1 LSRKAIVR
9 RGIAGARAIRRGAA
23 KGRAQSGRCAGRPR
37 RISGGAPLCISVAL
51 WLILFVFSVP
61 SVSAQPL
68 LTFTKDIAPIIWSH
82 CATCHRPGAIGP
94 FSLLTYDDV
103 KRRATQIAAVTERRV
118 MPPWKPEAGKAE
130 FQNERRL
137 TAGEL
142 DLLLQWIAN
151 GAAEGDPAD
160 LPPAPTFPDGWQ
172 LGRPDLVVRMEESY
186 IVRADGPDVFRTFV
200 IPIPLTAPR
209 YVRAIEFQPGN
220 ARVVHHANLGVD
232 RTQASRQLDRRDA
245 EQGYGGSMVL
255 EARYPEGQLLGWT
268 PGQAPHA
275 SPDGMQWRLD
285 PGSDL
290 VVQLH
295 FQPTGK
301 LEPVQATI
309 GLFFTDAPPT
319 RTPVGL
325 RLGSE
330 TIDIPAGD
338 RAHVIT
344 DRYELPVDADVLAV
358 QPHAHNLARRM
369 EAHAT
374 LPDGST
380 RPLITIDDWDFR
392 WQDVYR
398 YARPVALPKGTT
410 IAMRYTYDNS
420 ADNVRNPHQPPVR
433 VVWGQNTTDEMGD
446 LWLQVAAR
454 SAADHQR
461 LAADVRRKA
470 RDEDL
475 AAYTRLL
482 RATPTDPLR
491 HDAVANLYFE
501 GGQIDEAIGEY
512 QESLRLDPRS
522 APTHY
527 NLGIALSVRG
537 RRDEAVSAFE
547 AALGIDPDYA
557 QAHNNL
563 GAVLHV
569 LGRTVPAMDHYR
581 RAITLRPDNI
591 EARGNLGLLL
601 SAQGRT
607 AEALGVLRSALSLSS
622 DFAPALAGLAWI
634 RATAADAA
642 LRNAEE
648 AIALGERA
656 VTLTARRDVAS
667 LDALAAAY
675 AAAGRFDDAVATAR
689 AGVDVAS
696 AAGAPEVV
704 ARFRERL
711 DLYSHG
717 RPYRMPGSKFP

>member
-1 LSRKAIVR
+1 MS
-9 RGIAGARAIRRGAA
+9 
-23 KGRAQSGRCAGRPR
+23 
-37 RISGGAPLCISVAL
+37 L
-51 WLILFVFSVP
+51 WLFVSVFSVP
-61 SVSAQPL
+61 SVSAQPR
-68 LTFTKDIAPIIWSH
+68 LTFTKNIAPIIWSR
-82 CATCHRPGAIGP
+82 CANCHRPGEIGP

-103 KRRATQIAAVTERRV
+103 KRRLTQIAAVTARRV
-118 MPPWKPEAGKAE
+118 MPPWKPVAGKGN

-137 TAGEL
+137 SDAEL
-142 DLLLQWIAN
+142 DTLQRWIAA
-151 GAAEGDPAD
+151 GAVEGDHSD
-160 LPPAPTFPDGWQ
+160 LSPPPRFADGWQ
-172 LGRPDLVVRMEESY
+172 LGTPDLVVRMAEAY
-186 IVRADGPDVFRTFV
+186 TVRADGPDVFRTFV
-200 IPIPLTAPR
+200 IPIPLTSPR

-220 ARVVHHANLGVD
+220 ARVVHHANLGID
-232 RTQASRQLDRRDA
+232 RTQSSRQLDRRDA
-245 EQGYGGSMVL
+245 EPGYTGSMVV

-295 FQPTGK
+295 LQPTGK
-301 LEPVQATI
+301 PEPVQPTI
-309 GLFFTDAPPT
+309 GLFLTDAPPT

-330 TIDIPAGD
+330 TIDVPAGD

-344 DRYELPVDADVLAV
+344 DRYALPVDVDVLAV

-369 EAHAT
+369 EANAT

-380 RPLITIDDWDFR
+380 RPLIAIDDWDFR

-398 YARPVALPKGTT
+398 FASPIALPKGTT
-410 IAMRYTYDNS
+410 VAMRYTYDNS
-420 ADNVRNPHQPPVR
+420 AENVRNPHQPPVR

-454 SAADHQR
+454 TGADHQR
-461 LAADVRRKA
+461 LATDVRSKA
-470 RDEDL
+470 RADDL
-475 AAYTRLL
+475 AAYSKLL
-482 RATPTDPLR
+482 RNAPDDPLR
-491 HDAVANLYFE
+491 HDAVANLYLE
-501 GGQIDEAIGEY
+501 GGQYDEAIAEY
-512 QESLRLDPRS
+512 SESLRLDPRS
-522 APTHY
+522 AQTHY

-537 RRDEAVSAFE
+537 LREQAVLAFD

-563 GAVLHV
+563 GAVLHM
-569 LGRTVPAMDHYR
+569 LGRTEPALEHYR
-581 RAITLRPDNI
+581 RAIALRPDNVQ
-591 EARGNLGLLL
+591 ARANLGLLL

-607 AEALGVLRSALSLSS
+607 AEAMGVLRSALTLTP

-634 RATAADAA
+634 RATAADPA
-642 LRNAEE
+642 LRNAAE
-648 AIALGERA
+648 AISLGERA
-656 VTLTARRDVAS
+656 VSVTEGRDVAS

-675 AAAGRFDDAVATAR
+675 AAAGRFTEAVKTAR
-689 AGVDVAS
+689 AGVDTAA
-696 AAGAPEVV
+696 AAGAHEVA

-711 DLYSHG
+711 QMYEEG